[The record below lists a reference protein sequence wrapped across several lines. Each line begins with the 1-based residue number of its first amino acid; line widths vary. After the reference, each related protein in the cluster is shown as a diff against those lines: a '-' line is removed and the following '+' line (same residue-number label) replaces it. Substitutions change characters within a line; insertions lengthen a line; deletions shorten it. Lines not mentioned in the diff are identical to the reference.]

1 MSTQQTSGTSPGG
14 ASTAEVARDQAAGI
28 GKEAA
33 SAGGDVAR
41 TAKEQ
46 GSEVVAETKRQ
57 ARDLAGETR
66 EQLRQQS
73 VAQRDKAAGSLRAF
87 SDELRKMAD
96 GGGQSG
102 PATELA
108 HQAADQAGTIAGY
121 LERHEPGELVE
132 QLRGYARRKPG
143 TFLLGAALAGVVAGR
158 LVKAARADSSGD
170 STGQAGGGS
179 TAQGYP
185 TEVQT
190 SGNGRYETVEPGT
203 EYGTAAGVGGVAYPP
218 PPTGADPAYQQP
230 YQDPAGAGTAY
241 PGQPG
246 VTAPGYGTPQEPGY
260 GTSPEPGYATPP
272 EPGFGTQAPA
282 DPSWRQ
288 EDPDRGWTP

>member
-14 ASTAEVARDQAAGI
+14 SSTAEVARDQAAGV

-57 ARDLAGETR
+57 ARDLAGETKD
-66 EQLRQQS
+66 QLRQQS

-87 SDELRKMAD
+87 SDELRTMAES
-96 GGGQSG
+96 GGQSG

-108 HQAADQAGTIAGY
+108 HQAADRAGTVAGY

-170 STGQAGGGS
+170 SGS
-179 TAQGYP
+179 GPAPRGYP

-190 SGNGRYETVEPGT
+190 TGNGVGTGAPAAAPYPDGRYETVEPGT

-218 PPTGADPAYQQP
+218 PPTGAEPGYQQP
-230 YQDPAGAGTAY
+230 YQDPASAGTAY

-246 VTAPGYGTPQEPGY
+246 VSAGLEPGY
-260 GTSPEPGYATPP
+260 GTQVPP
-272 EPGFGTQAPA
+272 
-282 DPSWRQ
+282 DPTWRQ
-288 EDPDRGWTP
+288 GDPDRGWTP